1 MTHFGKLLVA
11 ALGALSLVALGSATV
26 LAHDGH
32 GDTHSILEFNSM
44 TPVSG
49 AAVGAP
55 TDRHITGA
63 GKPWVIT
70 SGTGEVDRNGHIQ
83 VTVKGLVLAASG
95 TNPIAFFRA
104 TVSCVTRH
112 GVVNVTTDQFAASM
126 PGGDAT
132 FEGRVALP
140 HRCKDPILFVVNG
153 NPSLDGT
160 FAWFAM
166 SNPRGHDEDD
176 D

>member
-1 MTHFGKLLVA
+1 MTHFRKLLVA
-11 ALGALSLVALGSATV
+11 ALGALSLVAAGSATV

-55 TDRHITGA
+55 TDRNVTGA

-70 SGTGEVDRNGHIQ
+70 SGRGEVDRKGHVE

-95 TNPIAFFRA
+95 TNPIGSFMAI
-104 TVSCVTRH
+104 VSCVTRH
-112 GVVNVTTDQFAASM
+112 HVIVNVNTGLFTATPA
-126 PGGDAT
+126 GDAT
-132 FEGRVALP
+132 IDDTVALP
-140 HRCKDPILFVVNG
+140 RHCKDPIVFVTSPG
-153 NPSLDGT
+153 G
-160 FAWFAM
+160 AWFAM